1 MKVLLIIP
9 AYNEEASILDVVRGI
24 EKAGY
29 DYVVVIDGA
38 TDRTLDICRDNR
50 LNYIDLPINMG
61 IGGAVQTGHMYALR
75 HGYDIDIQ
83 VDGDGQHDISYVPD
97 LVEAIQNGADLAIG
111 SRFVEQ
117 TDGFQSSGAR
127 RAGIN
132 WLKRCIKHVTGLT
145 IYDSTSGFRA
155 SDRRAIELFAKS
167 YPSDYPE
174 PESIVAAYNH
184 GLVVREVP
192 VKMRERQGGKSSINL
207 RRSIY
212 YMIKVTLAIWIEGH
226 RNK

>member
-9 AYNEEASILDVVRGI
+9 AYNEEASILGVVRSI
-24 EKAGY
+24 ERAGY
-29 DYVVVIDGA
+29 DYVVIIDGA
-38 TDRTLDICRDNR
+38 TDRTLEICKDNG
-50 LNYIDLPINMG
+50 LNYINLPINMG

-75 HGYDIDIQ
+75 NGYDIDIQ
-83 VDGDGQHDISYVPD
+83 VDGDGQHDITYVPA
-97 LVEAIQNGADLAIG
+97 LVKAIQNGADLAIG
-111 SRFVEQ
+111 SRFMEQ
-117 TDGFQSSGAR
+117 TDGFQSSSAR

-132 WLKRCIKHVTGLT
+132 WLKRGIKHVTGLT

-155 SDRRAIELFAKS
+155 SGRRAIELFAKS

-184 GLVVREVP
+184 GLTVREVP
-192 VKMRERQGGKSSINL
+192 VKMRERQGGKSSINF

>member
-9 AYNEEASILDVVRGI
+9 AYNEEASILGVVRGI

-29 DYVVVIDGA
+29 DYVVIIDGA
-38 TDRTLDICRDNR
+38 TDRTLDICRDNS
-50 LNYIDLPINMG
+50 LNYINLPINMG

-127 RAGIN
+127 RAGVQSSS
-132 WLKRCIKHVTGLT
+132 LP
-145 IYDSTSGFRA
+145 
-155 SDRRAIELFAKS
+155 RAILQTTQNQNRLLRHTTTVLWSEKFLLRCAS
-167 YPSDYPE
+167 VRVGNHL
-174 PESIVAAYNH
+174 SICAAA
-184 GLVVREVP
+184 
-192 VKMRERQGGKSSINL
+192 S
-207 RRSIY
+207 
-212 YMIKVTLAIWIEGH
+212 TT
-226 RNK
+226 

>member
-24 EKAGY
+24 ERAGY

-38 TDRTLDICRDNR
+38 TDRTLDICRDNK

-61 IGGAVQTGHMYALR
+61 IGGAVQTGHMYALE

-97 LVEAIQNGADLAIG
+97 LIGAISHGADLAIG

-132 WLKRCIKHVTGLT
+132 WLRHCIKLVTGLE

-155 SDRRAIELFAKS
+155 SGRRAIELFAKN

-184 GLVVREVP
+184 GLTVVEVP